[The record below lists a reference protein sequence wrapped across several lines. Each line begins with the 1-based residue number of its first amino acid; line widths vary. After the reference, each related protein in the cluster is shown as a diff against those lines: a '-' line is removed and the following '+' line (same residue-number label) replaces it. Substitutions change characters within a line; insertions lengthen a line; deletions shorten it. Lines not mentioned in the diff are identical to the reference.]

1 MPDEPYAQAPLS
13 QREPHQERE
22 LAESFGFDPE
32 RYDRSRPRYPDAMV
46 NRIVASSPGLDVL
59 DVGVGTGIA
68 ARQFRAAGCRILG
81 IDADARMAEFARR
94 SGIQVEVARFED
106 WDRAGRSFDV
116 IIAGQTWHW
125 VDPIVGGAKA
135 ADALRP
141 AGRLAIFWNAGQPPP
156 ELAEAFAAI
165 YRELVP
171 DSLAVR
177 PWRANSSSPDAYAKL
192 CKTAADGMIRS
203 GAFSEPE
210 HWRLPP
216 DPALRSRRYKLLGWP
231 YQ

>member
-1 MPDEPYAQAPLS
+1 
-13 QREPHQERE
+13 
-22 LAESFGFDPE
+22 
-32 RYDRSRPRYPDAMV
+32 
-46 NRIVASSPGLDVL
+46 VL

-106 WDRAGRSFDV
+106 WDRAGRSFDA

-135 ADALRP
+135 ADALSP

-216 DPALRSRRYKLLGWP
+216 PDPALRSRRYKLLGWP